1 MEKWRAACYNSTM
14 DALTKQTKMNVRKA
28 ARVLGIE
35 EADILERASRYYL
48 DAVKGEMEL
57 QKEFDLW
64 ERVSDETLAKSG
76 F

>member
-1 MEKWRAACYNSTM
+1 MNM
-14 DALTKQTKMNVRKA
+14 LTKQTKMNVKKA

-48 DAVKGEMEL
+48 DAVRGEMEL

>member
-1 MEKWRAACYNSTM
+1 MNMLR
-14 DALTKQTKMNVRKA
+14 KQTKINVKKA
-28 ARVLGIE
+28 ARVLGVE

-48 DAVKGEMEL
+48 DAVRGEMEL

-64 ERVSDETLAKSG
+64 ERVSDETFAKSG

>member
-1 MEKWRAACYNSTM
+1 MNI
-14 DALTKQTKMNVRKA
+14 LTKQTRINIKNASKA
-28 ARVLGIE
+28 LGVG

-48 DAVKGEMEL
+48 DAVKGEVEL

-64 ERVSDETLAKSG
+64 ERMSDETLVKSD